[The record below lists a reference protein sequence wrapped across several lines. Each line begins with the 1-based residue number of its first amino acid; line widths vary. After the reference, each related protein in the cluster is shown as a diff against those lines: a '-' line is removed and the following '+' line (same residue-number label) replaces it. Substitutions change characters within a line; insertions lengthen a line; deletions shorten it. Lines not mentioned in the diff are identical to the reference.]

1 MVLHSEFFSNLSPL
15 LDAGLEV
22 YYDIELVQKVS
33 LLVHPSTLTA
43 EFLVDSFTDL
53 LVLLEL

>member
-33 LLVHPSTLTA
+33 LLVHPMSGDADTVSLA
-43 EFLVDSFTDL
+43 TDQL
-53 LVLLEL
+53 CEVL